1 MTEGSRG
8 YHLRG
13 VILKTPWVKKMNLKK
28 LTYKSQESLARAVEI
43 AKENKNSQVE
53 DLHLFLAL
61 LADTESVVVSVLEKA
76 EVKAG
81 PLHQDVEEKV
91 DSLAKV
97 SGEAREPIISPDLVR
112 VLNEAEKQAKNLK
125 DEYVS
130 REHFLLALL
139 LTDCQTKDIL
149 EKHNVSKDKIL
160 KAIKMIRG
168 AQKVTDKNPEGK
180 YQALEKY
187 TINLTKQAKE
197 GKLDPVIGRDQ
208 EIRRLMQ
215 VLSRRT
221 KNNPVLIGDP
231 GVGKTALVEGL
242 AQRIVAGD
250 APESLKNKQLIILD
264 LGLLVAGS
272 KFRGEFE
279 DRLKA
284 VLKEIEKSEGKYIV
298 FIDELHTL
306 VGAGGAEGAIDAS
319 NMLKPALARGT
330 LRCIGATTVEEYR
343 KYIEKDAA
351 LERRF
356 QPITVSAPSVEETI
370 AILRGL
376 KEKYELHHGVRISD
390 DALIA
395 AAKLSD
401 RYISDRFLPDKA
413 IDLVDEAS
421 SSLKMEIESLPL
433 EIDKLKRKITQL
445 EIEIAA
451 LKKEKTEE
459 VRKRREKL
467 KRQAADLREKEEDL
481 VASWNKQKKIIEKI
495 KKLGEELEQKTS
507 QLEQAE
513 KEVKL
518 EEAARIKYGEIPE
531 LKKQLLATRKEWQKI
546 PEEKK
551 FVKEE
556 VDEEDIA
563 KVISRWTNI
572 PVTKLLKSEAAKL
585 ANLEKELHQR
595 VIDQDD
601 AIKAVSDA
609 IRRSRAGIAEENR
622 PMGVFIFMGPT
633 GVGKTETCR
642 ALAEALFD
650 NEKAMI
656 RIDMSEYQE
665 KHTISRLVGAPPG
678 YVGHEEGGQLTERVR
693 RKPYAVILLD
703 EIEKAHQDVFNL
715 LLQIMDDGRLTD
727 GKGRTVN
734 FKNTILIMTSN
745 LQTEDEI
752 KKTFSP
758 EFINR
763 VDQVIL
769 FERLSKEMM
778 KQIVKLQL
786 IEVKKRLAKQK
797 IKLGIPKEVE
807 DYLAKKG
814 YSEEYGARPLK
825 RVIQEEILDPI
836 ALNIVEGKAKER
848 DSVRIGLKD
857 NKVVIQ

>member
-1 MTEGSRG
+1 
-8 YHLRG
+8 
-13 VILKTPWVKKMNLKK
+13 
-28 LTYKSQESLARAVEI
+28 
-43 AKENKNSQVE
+43 
-53 DLHLFLAL
+53 
-61 LADTESVVVSVLEKA
+61 
-76 EVKAG
+76 
-81 PLHQDVEEKV
+81 
-91 DSLAKV
+91 
-97 SGEAREPIISPDLVR
+97 
-112 VLNEAEKQAKNLK
+112 
-125 DEYVS
+125 
-130 REHFLLALL
+130 
-139 LTDCQTKDIL
+139 
-149 EKHNVSKDKIL
+149 
-160 KAIKMIRG
+160 MIRG

-459 VRKRREKL
+459 VRK
-467 KRQAADLREKEEDL
+467 
-481 VASWNKQKKIIEKI
+481 
-495 KKLGEELEQKTS
+495 
-507 QLEQAE
+507 
-513 KEVKL
+513 
-518 EEAARIKYGEIPE
+518 
-531 LKKQLLATRKEWQKI
+531 
-546 PEEKK
+546 
-551 FVKEE
+551 
-556 VDEEDIA
+556 
-563 KVISRWTNI
+563 
-572 PVTKLLKSEAAKL
+572 
-585 ANLEKELHQR
+585 
-595 VIDQDD
+595 
-601 AIKAVSDA
+601 
-609 IRRSRAGIAEENR
+609 
-622 PMGVFIFMGPT
+622 
-633 GVGKTETCR
+633 
-642 ALAEALFD
+642 
-650 NEKAMI
+650 
-656 RIDMSEYQE
+656 
-665 KHTISRLVGAPPG
+665 
-678 YVGHEEGGQLTERVR
+678 
-693 RKPYAVILLD
+693 
-703 EIEKAHQDVFNL
+703 
-715 LLQIMDDGRLTD
+715 
-727 GKGRTVN
+727 
-734 FKNTILIMTSN
+734 
-745 LQTEDEI
+745 
-752 KKTFSP
+752 
-758 EFINR
+758 
-763 VDQVIL
+763 
-769 FERLSKEMM
+769 
-778 KQIVKLQL
+778 
-786 IEVKKRLAKQK
+786 
-797 IKLGIPKEVE
+797 
-807 DYLAKKG
+807 
-814 YSEEYGARPLK
+814 
-825 RVIQEEILDPI
+825 
-836 ALNIVEGKAKER
+836 EGK
-848 DSVRIGLKD
+848 
-857 NKVVIQ
+857 N